1 MADVTVNDV
10 RFHVQRLG
18 SGGQPVVFLHGLVM
32 DNLSSWYFTL
42 ANPVASFADV
52 LLYDLRGH
60 GRSERPASGYHL
72 DQMMADLS
80 GLLDAAGLEDRPVTL
95 VGNSYGALLALA
107 FTVAHPERV
116 EGLVLV
122 DGHLGDEGWRAMMQE
137 TLRLEG
143 PERDALIIKSF
154 REWLGRH
161 SVRKRN
167 RLAEAARALVYGTSL
182 VDDLGATP
190 NCAEE
195 QIRSIRCPTLVIY
208 GENSEMR
215 SHGERIAASV
225 PDCDFR
231 LYPGCTHS
239 VIWEATERLREEVV
253 AWLRERII
261 PTTGPGRDD
270 ARRS

>member
-1 MADVTVNDV
+1 MADVTVNGV

-18 SGGQPVVFLHGLVM
+18 SGGRPVVFLHGLVM

-60 GRSERPASGYHL
+60 GRSERPATGYHL
-72 DQMMADLS
+72 DQMVADLS
-80 GLLDAAGLEDRPVTL
+80 GLLDAAGLGDRPVTF

-107 FTVAHPERV
+107 FTVARPARV

-122 DGHLGDEGWRAMMQE
+122 DGHLSDEPWRAMMQN

-167 RLAEAARALVYGTSL
+167 RLAETARALVYGTSL
-182 VDDLGATP
+182 VDDLAATP
-190 NCAEE
+190 DCGEE
-195 QIRSIRCPTLVIY
+195 QIGSIRCPLLVIY
-208 GENSEMR
+208 GENSAMR
-215 SHGERIAASV
+215 SHGERIAAAV
-225 PDCDFR
+225 PDCDYR

-239 VIWEATERLREEVV
+239 VIWEATARLREEVV
-253 AWLRERII
+253 AWLRERIA
-261 PTTGPGRDD
+261 PGAEPGGDGP
-270 ARRS
+270 RRS